1 MPSPKTFWRR
11 WDAHHRCSLAVCAEE
26 FDGCTAAHRMYA
38 SVLCVPSG
46 AGERG
51 PSGVAVGL
59 QRREGGIG

>member
-46 AGERG
+46 AGERIHHAARH
-51 PSGVAVGL
+51 PL
-59 QRREGGIG
+59 RKLDQRK